1 MLDNGF
7 MLLCILNPRYFT
19 ALTGHQPG
27 SILSSWVT
35 FGTADMNSTWSW
47 RLPSLLQAAYPLI
60 QLIFIWW
67 LPESPRWLVAKDR
80 QSEAARILQK
90 YHAGITDPDA
100 DLSPLVEVEL
110 SEITQAIG
118 MQKDASQV
126 GWFAL
131 VATPGT

>member
-1 MLDNGF
+1 
-7 MLLCILNPRYFT
+7 
-19 ALTGHQPG
+19 
-27 SILSSWVT
+27 
-35 FGTADMNSTWSW
+35 MNSTWSW